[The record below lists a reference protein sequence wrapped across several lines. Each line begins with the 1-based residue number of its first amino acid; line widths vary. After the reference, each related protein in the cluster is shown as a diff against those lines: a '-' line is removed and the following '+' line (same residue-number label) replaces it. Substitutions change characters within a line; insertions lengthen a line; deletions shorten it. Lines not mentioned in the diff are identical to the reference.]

1 MWVFF
6 VGFLGN
12 GRNRGDKASISTTKE
27 KTKGVLVAEVSEVDK
42 GDAQNCISNSNFNSN
57 SNRQQNKQEPQN
69 KQEKVRYNQPNNLIV
84 SCLFFVMVNNCWVVF
99 VYTYN

>member
-42 GDAQNCISNSNFNSN
+42 DDAQNCISNSNFNSN
-57 SNRQQNKQEPQN
+57 LNRQQN
-69 KQEKVRYNQPNNLIV
+69 KQEKVRYNKPNNFVV
-84 SCLFFVMVNNCWVVF
+84 SCLFFVVVNNCWVVF
-99 VYTYN
+99 VYTYNWYK